1 MFAVR
6 NQFANPQTKTLSAQF
21 KDQFAEV
28 PSTVLLHPILGD
40 CAFVSSF
47 HFTNLISDG
56 RFVLCMCF
64 AVVLGYWIGC
74 LLLVFFMTKWC

>member
-6 NQFANPQTKTLSAQF
+6 NQFANTQTETLSPQF
-21 KDQFAEV
+21 GDPFAEV
-28 PSTVLLHPILGD
+28 PSTALLHPTLED

-56 RFVLCMCF
+56 CFVLRMCF
-64 AVVLGYWIGC
+64 AMVLGHWIGC
-74 LLLVFFMTKWC
+74 